1 MTANKYSYTCKFCG
15 KEVVSLTKHY
25 KKEHP
30 EHVSEAL
37 SDGTQQRIAMGQ
49 LNPIEHIKKKPTGQ
63 EFAEQKPA
71 PTEVPVEPKEPVSSD
86 QKPRLKPVE
95 GGTPEKSGSF
105 LDCLDDF

>member
-1 MTANKYSYTCKFCG
+1 MTKNRYVYICKFCG

-49 LNPIEHIKKKPTGQ
+49 SNPIEHIKKKPVEQ
-63 EFAEQKPA
+63 PVEQKPA
-71 PTEVPVEPKEPVSSD
+71 PKPEPKTEPKSEPMAD
-86 QKPRLKPVE
+86 D
-95 GGTPEKSGSF
+95 GGGANPDKSGSF